1 MATEFSRTLS
11 LLRKERGISQRTAAG
26 DLGVSQALLSHY
38 ENGIREPGLAFVVR
52 VCDYYHVSADYMLGR
67 TLARDGSMLTA
78 EEVLDMAEPGNILQ
92 GSVLATLRS
101 KLLTG
106 AVGVLFG
113 LLGKLGD
120 KAAINAAADSLSCQI
135 YLPEEDCAAGIAA
148 SGASLAQAEYAR
160 AIRERAREKAEFPD
174 LSHEAVNAAYPG
186 RSQGF
191 IQVLSTADGQLS
203 HLNQTER

>member
-1 MATEFSRTLS
+1 
-11 LLRKERGISQRTAAG
+11 
-26 DLGVSQALLSHY
+26 
-38 ENGIREPGLAFVVR
+38 
-52 VCDYYHVSADYMLGR
+52 
-67 TLARDGSMLTA
+67 
-78 EEVLDMAEPGNILQ
+78 MAEPGNILQ

-135 YLPEEDCAAGIAA
+135 YLLYRQLHRAAGGSADYFALPEEDCAAGIAA
-148 SGASLAQAEYAR
+148 SGASLAQ
-160 AIRERAREKAEFPD
+160 
-174 LSHEAVNAAYPG
+174 AVNAAYPG

>member
-120 KAAINAAADSLSCQI
+120 KAAIPAAPLPKLCRHPPPLLVLFCFALPSL
-135 YLPEEDCAAGIAA
+135 
-148 SGASLAQAEYAR
+148 
-160 AIRERAREKAEFPD
+160 
-174 LSHEAVNAAYPG
+174 HN
-186 RSQGF
+186 
-191 IQVLSTADGQLS
+191 
-203 HLNQTER
+203 N

>member
-135 YLPEEDCAAGIAA
+135 YLLYRQLHRAAGGSADYLHCRRRTA
-148 SGASLAQAEYAR
+148 QRESRPPVPRWRRRNMPGLSGNGQ
-160 AIRERAREKAEFPD
+160 ERR
-174 LSHEAVNAAYPG
+174 
-186 RSQGF
+186 RS
-191 IQVLSTADGQLS
+191 SPTCPM
-203 HLNQTER
+203 RR